1 MGSTARIGE
10 DHLMTVEEFLAT
22 PRRAFGDAWRYELHD
37 GVVVAQAGPSDPH
50 AIILGNLDGMLN
62 AQTIDSDRC
71 THLAGGAVVPEGKQK
86 ANARIPDA
94 LVRCGSDDDLK
105 ICMFEITSPSDEIGT
120 TKREERRADL
130 KSVPGAAY
138 IVEIRQDA
146 VAIHMH
152 RRTVDGGWLYED
164 VIGLGSVLR
173 IDEAGL
179 SLPLRR
185 LYRKVIKENQAERGK
200 A

>member
-1 MGSTARIGE
+1 
-10 DHLMTVEEFLAT
+10 
-22 PRRAFGDAWRYELHD
+22 
-37 GVVVAQAGPSDPH
+37 
-50 AIILGNLDGMLN
+50 
-62 AQTIDSDRC
+62 
-71 THLAGGAVVPEGKQK
+71 
-86 ANARIPDA
+86 
-94 LVRCGSDDDLK
+94 
-105 ICMFEITSPSDEIGT
+105 MFEITSPSDEIGT